1 MLKQASKLFTFDL
14 VTNFFL
20 KNKSVPICF
29 TPLSILTR
37 DYEVKTINMF
47 TFSITESFTLTL
59 LVPIWI
65 LLFLPNNVTIKN
77 LTYVR
82 KTQRFWILNG
92 IYILT
97 MLVISWLTRVDE
109 THSQV
114 AITVFLVAM

>member
-1 MLKQASKLFTFDL
+1 
-14 VTNFFL
+14 
-20 KNKSVPICF
+20 
-29 TPLSILTR
+29 
-37 DYEVKTINMF
+37 MF

-92 IYILT
+92 ICVLT